1 MNILRKGWAFPI
13 MKKVFFTKNTDQ
25 NIKLPFVL
33 YALGLNH
40 RQEYIN
46 RPSGLPLFQWI
57 QAVKGSGVLEIENKQ
72 YVVEEGSGILFFPNV
87 GHKYYG
93 VSKEWIVHFM
103 CFKGYGTK
111 DLFENIGIEQSGIYK
126 LNDLEKVEQYLE
138 ELFFIYSRDSRMEMY
153 DFSRV
158 LYEILLEI
166 VKSTTIQN
174 EKSFQSQNKKVHLVM
189 DYINEHFKEPIIL
202 SDLAKMVNLSKEYL
216 CQLFKKM
223 NGFSIFDYTTD
234 VRLAHAK
241 ILLIN
246 DRNEKIKNISRLC
259 GYEDVSYFGMVFK
272 KKEGMTPAKFREL
285 H

>member
-1 MNILRKGWAFPI
+1 
-13 MKKVFFTKNTDQ
+13 MKKIFFTKYTDQ

-33 YALGLNH
+33 YSLGLDH

-46 RPSGLPLFQWI
+46 RPTGLPFFQWI
-57 QAVKGSGVLEIENKQ
+57 HAVKGSGVLEIDNKQ
-72 YVVEEGSGILFFPNV
+72 YVVEEGSGMLFFPDV

-93 VSKEWIVHFM
+93 VSNEWNVHFM
-103 CFKGYGTK
+103 CFSGFGIK
-111 DLFENIGIEQSGIYK
+111 DFFNNIGIKQSGIYK
-126 LNDLEKVEQYLE
+126 HNDIEIIEQLME
-138 ELFFIYSRDSRMEMY
+138 ELLLVNTRNSPTEMY

-166 VKSTTIQN
+166 AKSTTIQN
-174 EKSFQSQNKKVHLVM
+174 EKFFPNQNKKIHLIM
-189 DYINEHFKEPIIL
+189 DYINENYKEPIVL
-202 SDLAKMVNLSKEYL
+202 SDLAEIVDLSKEYL

-223 NGFSIFDYTTD
+223 NGFSIFDYITD
-234 VRLAHAK
+234 VRLANAK
-241 ILLIN
+241 TLLIQ

-272 KKEGMTPAKFREL
+272 KHEGMTPAKFREI

>member
-1 MNILRKGWAFPI
+1 MFLIMN
-13 MKKVFFTKNTDQ
+13 KVFFTKYTEQ
-25 NIKLPFVL
+25 NLKLPFVL
-33 YALGLNH
+33 YSLGLNH

-46 RPSGLPLFQWI
+46 RPSGLPFFQWI
-57 QAVKGSGVLEIENKQ
+57 QAIKGSGVLEIDTKQ
-72 YVVEEGSGILFFPNV
+72 YVVEEGSGMLFFPNV

-103 CFKGYGTK
+103 CFTGYGTK
-111 DLFENIGIEQSGIYK
+111 DLFENIGIKQSGIYK
-126 LNDLEKVEQYLE
+126 LTDIEKVEQYME
-138 ELFFIYSRDSRMEMY
+138 ELFFIYSLDSRMEMY

-166 VKSTTIQN
+166 VKSTSLLN
-174 EKSFQSQNKKVHLVM
+174 EKSLLNQNKKVHLVM
-189 DYINEHFKEPIIL
+189 DYINEHFKEPIML
-202 SDLAKMVNLSKEYL
+202 AELAKMAGLSKEYL

-223 NGFSIFDYTTD
+223 NGFSIFDYITD

-246 DRNEKIKNISRLC
+246 DRNEKIKNISRWC